1 MWIMLTYPRITG
13 GVNKH
18 SKVSSG
24 QSEHCLVDQV
34 LFNVCIFYRSHI
46 NKLRAFIDISSK
58 SQMGSNIIL
67 MFAILKI
74 SYFMS

>member
-1 MWIMLTYPRITG
+1 MLTYPRITG

-24 QSEHCLVDQV
+24 QSEYCLVDHV
-34 LFNVCIFYRSHI
+34 LFNVCHI

-58 SQMGSNIIL
+58 SQMGFNIIL
-67 MFAILKI
+67 MFAILKMI
-74 SYFMS
+74 LFYVLK

>member
-1 MWIMLTYPRITG
+1 MLTYPRITG

-24 QSEHCLVDQV
+24 QSEYCLVDHV

-67 MFAILKI
+67 MFAILKMI
-74 SYFMS
+74 LFYVLK